1 MLKSMVFGIDHHFLY
16 YLNILIRAA
25 LIGFQL
31 DTLQYLRCT
40 PKTLRTTAVLL

>member
-1 MLKSMVFGIDHHFLY
+1 MVFGIDHHFLY

-40 PKTLRTTAVLL
+40 PNFKDNCGFTINAR